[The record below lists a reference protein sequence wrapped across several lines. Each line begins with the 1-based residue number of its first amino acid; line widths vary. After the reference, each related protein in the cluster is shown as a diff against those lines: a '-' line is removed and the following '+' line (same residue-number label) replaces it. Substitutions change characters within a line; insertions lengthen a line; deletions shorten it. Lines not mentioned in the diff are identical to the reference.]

1 MNWFKTPNFAATIAT
16 FVVVAAIIL
25 SACGSEEG
33 EGPANPSSAEPG
45 RSSPVVTAPLD
56 GEPSAASSSG
66 LPSPQEAIALC
77 GTLANTSSSPQTAD
91 QQRKMAGNSVYIMI
105 ASRLDALE
113 WNGRKLTAGEA
124 ADLREAANLLLTA
137 GLVDLAAV
145 QKTLK
150 AIEGAVDKLEGSE
163 KQD

>member
-1 MNWFKTPNFAATIAT
+1 
-16 FVVVAAIIL
+16 
-25 SACGSEEG
+25 
-33 EGPANPSSAEPG
+33 
-45 RSSPVVTAPLD
+45 
-56 GEPSAASSSG
+56 
-66 LPSPQEAIALC
+66 
-77 GTLANTSSSPQTAD
+77 
-91 QQRKMAGNSVYIMI
+91 MAGNSVYIMI